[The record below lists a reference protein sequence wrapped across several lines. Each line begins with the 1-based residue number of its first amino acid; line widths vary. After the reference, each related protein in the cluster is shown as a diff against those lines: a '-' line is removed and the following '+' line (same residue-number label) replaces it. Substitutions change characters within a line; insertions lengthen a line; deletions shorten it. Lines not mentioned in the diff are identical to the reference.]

1 MRKSSGGKDTI
12 RGRLSAAEHP
22 LGFDY
27 LRLALALS
35 VVAVPCVTTT
45 HDLHADRLF
54 WQGPLGVFMRLV
66 LPMFFALS
74 GFLVA
79 GSLARSA
86 SLGDFLIRRALR
98 IVPALFAE
106 IMLSALVLG
115 PLLTSIPLH
124 SYFGDRQFFTYFLN
138 AVGDVH
144 FSLPGVFLHNPRTG
158 LVNGSLW
165 TMPFEGFCYLALAAL
180 AILGSMRRR
189 GLMLLIAAAGS
200 VVLALQAISAH
211 EAALAPTGPF
221 LVVCFLAGMSLFLN
235 RDCIPISS
243 GLAAMVAL
251 AVIALLSIPGA
262 LYLAALPL
270 AYVTVC
276 VGLTRPPKTIA
287 VRGDYSYGV
296 YLFAYPIQQACVQ
309 LSPSLRSTW
318 SVFLVAAPLSIAYA
332 TVSWRFIERPILTR
346 KRQIAASIAQ
356 HLAFASVV
364 TSRFSRKRELQTDII

>member
-1 MRKSSGGKDTI
+1 MRIRSCGIETI
-12 RGRLSAAEHP
+12 GGRLSAAEHP

-27 LRLALALS
+27 LRLTLALS
-35 VVAVPCVTTT
+35 VVAFHSFTTT
-45 HDLHADRLF
+45 HDLAADRLF
-54 WQGPLGVFMRLV
+54 WQGPLGVSMRLV

-86 SLGDFLIRRALR
+86 SLGDFLIRRVLR

-106 IMLSALVLG
+106 ILLSAVVLG
-115 PLLTSIPLH
+115 PLLTSDPLR
-124 SYFGDRQFFTYFLN
+124 SYFADRQFFTYFLN

-144 FSLPGVFLHNPRTG
+144 FSLPGVFLHNPRPG

-165 TMPFEGFCYLALAAL
+165 TIPFEGFCYLALAAF
-180 AILGSMRRR
+180 AILGAVRRR
-189 GLMLLIAAAGS
+189 GLMLLIGAAGS
-200 VVLALQAISAH
+200 VVLALQAISAR
-211 EAALAPTGPF
+211 APALAPTGPF
-221 LVVCFLAGMSLFLN
+221 LVVCFIAGMALFLN
-235 RDCIPISS
+235 RDRIPISG

-251 AVIALLSIPGA
+251 AAIALLSMPGA

-276 VGLTRPPKTIA
+276 LGLTRPPKTIA
-287 VRGDYSYGV
+287 VGGDYSYGV

-309 LSPSLRSTW
+309 LSPSLRSTS
-318 SVFLVAAPLSIAYA
+318 SVLLVAAPLSLAYA
-332 TVSWRFIERPILTR
+332 TFSWRFIERPILTR

-364 TSRFSRKRELQTDII
+364 TGRVSRKRELEVDIA